1 MPPLDALPV
10 FVAASLAL
18 LVIPGPAVL
27 YIVARSSTQGQRAG
41 ILSVLGV
48 HTATLLHVLA
58 AVAGLSAVVMT
69 SSVAFTAIKTVG
81 GAYLV
86 YVGIRTLVGARR
98 SDVAVEVPAKPL
110 RRLYV
115 DGLVVNLLNPKVAL
129 FFLAF
134 LPQFVARGHGP
145 VWSQTLV
152 LGLLYI
158 ALGMLSDCTYAFIG
172 ARAGG
177 WLRRHANVRT
187 RGKYVEGGVLI
198 GLGITALAAPHRQPA
213 R

>member
-1 MPPLDALPV
+1 MPSIEVLPV
-10 FVAASLAL
+10 FVVASLAL
-18 LVIPGPAVL
+18 LVVPGPAVL
-27 YIVARSSTQGQRAG
+27 YIVARSGAQGQRAG
-41 ILSVLGV
+41 IVSVLGV
-48 HTATLLHVLA
+48 HTGSLLHVVA

-69 SSVAFTAIKTVG
+69 SSVAFTAIKVVG

-86 YVGIRTLVGARR
+86 YLGVKTLLGAG
-98 SDVAVEVPAKPL
+98 SIDVEVPALDKSL
-110 RRLYV
+110 RRLYL

-134 LPQFVARGHGP
+134 LPQFVSRSDGP

-152 LGLLYI
+152 FGLLYI
-158 ALGMLSDCTYAFIG
+158 ALGLVSDGTYAFIG

-177 WLRRHANVRT
+177 WLRRRTAVRR
-187 RGKYVEGGVLI
+187 RGRYVEGGVLI
-198 GLGITALAAPHRQPA
+198 GLGITALAAPHQQPA